1 MEGSS
6 GWDGENQ
13 LVNETCVSLS
23 MPVRHNIL
31 VTYCRTSAD
40 ILTTPPEPPVVLAAA
55 RPLGT
60 TSSFLPRAASTR
72 LEEEAA

>member
-6 GWDGENQ
+6 GREGENQ
-13 LVNETCVSLS
+13 LVKETWVSLS

-31 VTYCRTSAD
+31 VTYWLNSAD
-40 ILTTPPEPPVVLAAA
+40 IPTPAPPVVLAAA

-60 TSSFLPRAASTR
+60 TSSFLHRETSTW
-72 LEEEAA
+72 LEEDA